1 MYNLKV
7 LSLILVATAL
17 AYATHL
23 FLKKKI
29 DPRKSGLTFIL
40 YMLAHL
46 ASIVIWVFLF
56 GLTLT
61 YFRDWFFRK

>member
-46 ASIVIWVFLF
+46 ASIVICL
-56 GLTLT
+56 LII
-61 YFRDWFFRK
+61 YSAFRYLATDAT